1 MKLIVIDCVRRW
13 GWIYLLGFVVATGL
27 NVVGSFFSPFGV
39 FTPYF
44 LAPMLGPL
52 FVLGFDLM
60 RGTAGVTIAL
70 PVAARKVGV
79 SYWIVGVCIPPVL
92 LSLALVLAAVVV
104 SPFNPP
110 NGSGWEQVGL
120 TFVISFLICGGIFL
134 ILTGFKVGP
143 QDGLWNNAVAGL
155 SGALWGVS
163 AFSPIGVKYLLDSRT
178 ASPVMMT
185 ALVCLGLLLTVLGF
199 RRAGE
204 VVQARARNRIT
215 RQSTAQKPTRATA
228 VTAPNSGISGL
239 PYLFL
244 ESMKFALGMAVA
256 TILFGLLIRAFLSV
270 STMFIQYMLL
280 LCALLP
286 SLRHMPSLRQMRT
299 LPISLD
305 GLAITL
311 FLLPVTNFGLCL
323 GILLFADATVVP
335 DFLKAT
341 PATLLFTGSISLL
354 GNSIVV
360 RFGPKS
366 LPVCFMMGIIL
377 FALLPMGFFA
387 SLPVVAHFTLNG
399 VLLVAAFG
407 LLRSSLR
414 SGNLYRLPAAALQA
428 G

>member
-1 MKLIVIDCVRRW
+1 MKLIVLDCLRRW
-13 GWIYLLGFVVATGL
+13 GWVYLLGFVVAAGL

-44 LAPMLGPL
+44 LAPMVGPL

-70 PVAARKVGV
+70 PVAAREVGI

-92 LSLALVLAAVVV
+92 LSLAVSLVAVVV

-110 NGSGWEQVGL
+110 NGPGWEQVGL
-120 TFVISFLICGGIFL
+120 TFLISFLICGCIFL

-143 QDGLWNNAVAGL
+143 QDGFWNNAVAGL
-155 SGALWGVS
+155 CGALWGVS
-163 AFSPIGVKYLLDSRT
+163 TFSPIGIKFLLDSGK
-178 ASPVMMT
+178 AGPGMIT
-185 ALVCLGLLLTVLGF
+185 ALIGLGLLLTVLGF
-199 RRAGE
+199 QRAGE
-204 VVQARARNRIT
+204 VVQSRARNRIT
-215 RQSTAQKPTRATA
+215 RQSTAQKPTRATPMTTPA
-228 VTAPNSGISGL
+228 SGVSGL

-256 TILFGLLIRAFLSV
+256 TIFFGLLIRAFLPV

-305 GLAITL
+305 GLALTL
-311 FLLPVTNFGLCL
+311 FLLPVINFGLCL
-323 GILLFADATVVP
+323 GILLLADATVVP

-354 GNSIVV
+354 GHSIVV
-360 RFGPKS
+360 RLGPKS
-366 LPVCFMMGIIL
+366 LPVCFMIGITL
-377 FALLPMGFFA
+377 FACLPMRSFSG
-387 SLPVVAHFTLNG
+387 LPVVAHFTLNG
-399 VLLVAAFG
+399 ALLVAAFG
-407 LLRSSLR
+407 MLRSSLR
-414 SGNLYRLPAAALQA
+414 SGNLYRLPAAALQ
-428 G
+428 GT